1 MGAHS
6 YPCVVVGVDRSLHG
20 LAALRSA
27 AAESVRRGVPL
38 YAVRV
43 EAEPEPS
50 ADYPEIGLAFTE
62 ALGGPPRGI
71 EVHLELG
78 TMPVAEAL
86 LSRVGSERDLLVV
99 GDSRRGG
106 WHAFWAGSVMRACL
120 RSAPCP
126 VLAVPAPQM
135 ARTARRQHS
144 WWRHDDV
151 WRRFDAEQP
160 PLRL

>member
-1 MGAHS
+1 
-6 YPCVVVGVDRSLHG
+6 
-20 LAALRSA
+20 LAALRAA

-43 EAEPEPS
+43 EAEPDRS
-50 ADYPEIGLAFTE
+50 VDYLEIDLAFTE
-62 ALGGPPRGI
+62 ALGGMPRGI
-71 EVHLELG
+71 EVYPEVA

-86 LSRVGSERDLLVV
+86 LCRVGSERDLLVL

-106 WHAFWAGSVMRACL
+106 WHAFWTGSVVRACL

-135 ARTARRQHS
+135 ARAARRPRF
-144 WWRHDDV
+144 WRRRDDV
-151 WRRFDAEQP
+151 WRRFDAERP
-160 PLRL
+160 PLRN